1 MKNIQVL
8 FQARSFADPD
18 GLEINSNYPVKNKWM
33 KHLNTIL
40 ILLISLG
47 CKSQK
52 QELVADQANLTLIA
66 ADYKFTEGPAADK
79 NGDVY
84 FTDQPNNRIIKWTA
98 SDNSVSVYMENAGR
112 ANGLYFNHDGS
123 LLACADEKFEL
134 WQINKEKK
142 RTVLV
147 DEFEGKKLNGP
158 NDLWVDAKGGIYFT
172 DPYYQRPYWER
183 KEKEIEKERV
193 YYLTPDMKELR
204 IVADDLVQPN
214 GIIGAPDGKMIY
226 IADIGDKKTYS
237 FTILENGDLSNKTLF
252 TELGSDGMTIDN
264 QGNVYLTGNGV
275 TVFNKKGEEILQI
288 PVPQKWTAN
297 VTFGGPDQNILFVT
311 AMNSVY
317 TLEMNVHGV
326 R

>member
-1 MKNIQVL
+1 
-8 FQARSFADPD
+8 
-18 GLEINSNYPVKNKWM
+18 M
-33 KHLNTIL
+33 KHINTIL

-47 CKSQK
+47 CKAQK

-112 ANGLYFNHDGS
+112 ANGLYFNQDGS

-237 FTILENGDLSNKTLF
+237 FNILENGDLSNKTLF

-297 VTFGGPDQNILFVT
+297 VTFGGPDQSILFVT

>member
-1 MKNIQVL
+1 
-8 FQARSFADPD
+8 
-18 GLEINSNYPVKNKWM
+18 M
-33 KHLNTIL
+33 KHLNAIL

-47 CKSQK
+47 CKAQK
-52 QELVADQANLTLIA
+52 QELVADQAKLNLVA
-66 ADYKFTEGPAADK
+66 ADYKFTEGPAVDK

-98 SDNSVSVYMENAGR
+98 SDNSVSVYMEDAGR
-112 ANGLYFNHDGS
+112 ANGLYFDHDGS

-134 WQINKEKK
+134 WRIDKAKIPK
-142 RTVLV
+142 VLI
-147 DEFEGKKLNGP
+147 DEFQGKKLNGP

-193 YYLTPDMKELR
+193 YYLTPDMNELR
-204 IVADDLVQPN
+204 IVADDLIQPN
-214 GIIGAPDGKMIY
+214 GIVGTPDGKMIY
-226 IADIGDKKTYS
+226 IADIGDKKTYR

-252 TELGSDGMTIDN
+252 TEVGSDGMTIDN
-264 QGNVYLTGNGV
+264 KGNVYLTGNGV

-297 VTFGGPDQNILFVT
+297 VTFGGPDQSILFIT

-317 TLEMNVHGV
+317 TLGMNVNGV

>member
-1 MKNIQVL
+1 
-8 FQARSFADPD
+8 
-18 GLEINSNYPVKNKWM
+18 M
-33 KHLNTIL
+33 KHLNAIL
-40 ILLISLG
+40 ILLLAIG
-47 CKSQK
+47 CKAQK
-52 QELVADQANLTLIA
+52 QELVADQANLTLVA
-66 ADYKFTEGPAADK
+66 ADYKFTEGPAVDK
-79 NGDVY
+79 NGDIY
-84 FTDQPNNRIIKWTA
+84 FTDQPNNQILKWTA
-98 SDNSVSVYMENAGR
+98 LDNSVSVYMEDAGR
-112 ANGLYFNHDGS
+112 ANGLYFDHDGN

-134 WQINKEKK
+134 WRIDKAKK
-142 RTVLV
+142 PTVLV
-147 DEFEGKKLNGP
+147 DEFQGKKLNGP

-193 YYLTPDMKELR
+193 YYLTPDTNELR

-214 GIIGAPDGKMIY
+214 GIIGTPDGKMIY

-237 FTILENGDLSNKTLF
+237 FTISENGDLSNKTLF
-252 TELGSDGMTIDN
+252 TEMGSDGMTIDN

-297 VTFGGPDQNILFVT
+297 VTFGGPSQNILFIT

-317 TLEMNVHGV
+317 TLEMNVNGV

>member
-1 MKNIQVL
+1 MKQL
-8 FQARSFADPD
+8 SA
-18 GLEINSNYPVKNKWM
+18 
-33 KHLNTIL
+33 IL
-40 ILLISLG
+40 ILLISVG
-47 CKSQK
+47 CSAQKS
-52 QELVADQANLTLIA
+52 ELVADKANLTLVA
-66 ADYKFTEGPAADK
+66 ADYKFTEGPAMDK

-98 SDNSVSVYMENAGR
+98 SDNSVSVYMEDAGR
-112 ANGLYFNHDGS
+112 ANGLYFDHDGN

-134 WQINKEKK
+134 WKIDKAKNSI
-142 RTVLV
+142 VLV
-147 DEFEGKKLNGP
+147 DEFQGKKLNGP
-158 NDLWVDAKGGIYFT
+158 NDLWIDKKGGIYFT

-183 KEKEIEKERV
+183 NEKEIEKERV
-193 YYLTPDMKELR
+193 YYLTPHLNELR

-214 GIIGAPDGKMIY
+214 GIIGSPDGKMIY

-237 FTILENGDLSNKTLF
+237 YTISENGDLSNKRLF
-252 TELGSDGMTIDN
+252 TQLGSDGMTIDN

-297 VTFGGPDQNILFVT
+297 VTFGGADQNILFIT

-317 TLEMNVHGV
+317 TLEMNVNGV

>member
-1 MKNIQVL
+1 
-8 FQARSFADPD
+8 
-18 GLEINSNYPVKNKWM
+18 M
-33 KHLNTIL
+33 KHLNAIL

-47 CKSQK
+47 CKAQK
-52 QELVADQANLTLIA
+52 QELVADQAKLNLVA
-66 ADYKFTEGPAADK
+66 ADYKFTEGPAVDK

-98 SDNSVSVYMENAGR
+98 LDNSVSVYMEDAGR
-112 ANGLYFNHDGS
+112 ANGLYFDHDGS

-134 WQINKEKK
+134 WRIDKAKIPK
-142 RTVLV
+142 VLI
-147 DEFEGKKLNGP
+147 DEFQGKKLNGP

-193 YYLTPDMKELR
+193 YYLTPDMNELR

-214 GIIGAPDGKMIY
+214 GIVGTPDGKMIY
-226 IADIGDKKTYS
+226 IADIGDKKTYR

-252 TELGSDGMTIDN
+252 TEVGSDGMTIDN
-264 QGNVYLTGNGV
+264 KGNVYLTGKGV

-297 VTFGGPDQNILFVT
+297 VTFGGPDQSILFIT

>member
-1 MKNIQVL
+1 
-8 FQARSFADPD
+8 
-18 GLEINSNYPVKNKWM
+18 M
-33 KHLNTIL
+33 KHLNAIL
-40 ILLISLG
+40 ILLLAIG
-47 CKSQK
+47 CKAQK
-52 QELVADQANLTLIA
+52 QELVADEANLTLVA
-66 ADYKFTEGPAADK
+66 AEYKFTEGPAVDK
-79 NGDVY
+79 NGDIY

-98 SDNSVSVYMENAGR
+98 SDNSVSVYMEDAGR
-112 ANGLYFNHDGS
+112 ANGLYFDHDGS

-134 WQINKEKK
+134 WRIDKAKK
-142 RTVLV
+142 PTVLV
-147 DEFEGKKLNGP
+147 DEFQGQKLNGP

-183 KEKEIEKERV
+183 KEKEIEKECV
-193 YYLTPDMKELR
+193 YYLTPDMNELR

-214 GIIGAPDGKMIY
+214 GIIGTPDGKMIY

-237 FTILENGDLSNKTLF
+237 FTISENGDLSNKTLF
-252 TELGSDGMTIDN
+252 TEMGSDGMTIDN

-297 VTFGGPDQNILFVT
+297 VTFGGPSQNILFIT

-317 TLEMNVHGV
+317 TLEMNVNGV

>member
-1 MKNIQVL
+1 MK
-8 FQARSFADPD
+8 P
-18 GLEINSNYPVKNKWM
+18 
-33 KHLNTIL
+33 LNAIL
-40 ILLISLG
+40 ILLIAFSCIAQKPKLLANEAELSL
-47 CKSQK
+47 
-52 QELVADQANLTLIA
+52 VA
-66 ADYKFTEGPAADK
+66 ADYIFTEGPAVAK

-84 FTDQPNNRIIKWTA
+84 FTDQPNNKILKWTA
-98 SDNSVSVYMENAGR
+98 SDNSVSVYMEDAGR
-112 ANGLYFNHDGS
+112 ANGLYFDHDGN

-134 WQINKEKK
+134 WRIDKAKNPK
-142 RTVLV
+142 VLI
-147 DEFEGKKLNGP
+147 DEFQGKKLNGP
-158 NDLWVDAKGGIYFT
+158 NDLWVDPKGGIYFT

-183 KEKEIEKERV
+183 NEKEIEKERV
-193 YYLTPDMKELR
+193 YYLTPDMNELR
-204 IVADDLVQPN
+204 IVADNLVQPN
-214 GIIGAPDGKMIY
+214 GIIGTPDGKMIY

-237 FTILENGDLSNKTLF
+237 FTISENGDLSNKKLF
-252 TELGSDGMTIDN
+252 TPLGSDGMTIDN

-297 VTFGGPDQNILFVT
+297 VTFGGPDQNMLFIT